1 MVYCGTG
8 NCLIDL
14 DLIFDWRGGSLQE
27 QPPTFRNTPIVSSA
41 IYWSKNL
48 YHRIVRPMKELKE
61 VKLVHQL
68 KVY

>member
-14 DLIFDWRGGSLQE
+14 D
-27 QPPTFRNTPIVSSA
+27 PPTFRNTPIVSSA

-48 YHRIVRPMKELKE
+48 YHRIERPMKELKE